1 MLQQSSTALCIS
13 AIAAAAAA
21 VSGALFLL
29 RSTLGPADGKSSSS
43 ARSSSGKTVCTPC
56 DVPEGFVKL
65 QPSPGEH
72 DVFSKF
78 GATGTVSFYKGSFS
92 DAQEYLKERFSEVL
106 KKNPWLAGRLKTD
119 MGTPIIVHP
128 STLLDEH
135 MQQLWL
141 VDTDVDYLSPKMPFA
156 DLCRK
161 VVIPVD
167 CCQRMFES
175 VIVLWRGLLYTAFC
189 ASATSRFFVCDGVF
203 AV

>member
-1 MLQQSSTALCIS
+1 MFQQSSAALCIS

-21 VSGALFLL
+21 VSGAFFLL
-29 RSTLGPADGKSSSS
+29 RSTPHAPNEKSSSS
-43 ARSSSGKTVCTPC
+43 ARSSSGKLTPC
-56 DVPEGFVKL
+56 EVPEGFVTL

-72 DVFSKF
+72 GVFSKF
-78 GATGTVSFYKGSFS
+78 GATGTVTFFTGCFS
-92 DAQEYLKERFSEVL
+92 DAQEYLKARFFEVL
-106 KKNPWLAGRLKTD
+106 MKNPWLAGRLKTD

-128 STLLDEH
+128 SALSDEH

-141 VDTDVDYLSPKMPFA
+141 VDTDVGYLSPKMPFA

-175 VIVLWRGLLYTAFC
+175 VIVLWRGLLCVAF
-189 ASATSRFFVCDGVF
+189 SVSVTSRFFVCDAGF